1 MFDRVPSL
9 HDQPLA
15 AVPPETLYRIL
26 QLRSQVFVVEQ
37 DCVFLDLDGRDLDA
51 GCRQLW
57 IEDDGG
63 DVVAV
68 ARVIDEGHAR
78 HIGRIVT
85 AEAARGEGHAGRLLE
100 HALATSEPPWIMEA
114 QARLARW
121 YETFG
126 FAVTGEEYMDDGIL
140 HVPMRRDA

>member
-15 AVPPETLYRIL
+15 AVPPDTLYRIL

-51 GCRQLW
+51 ECRQLW
-57 IEDDGG
+57 IEDDAGA
-63 DVVAV
+63 VLAV
-68 ARVIDEGHAR
+68 ARLIDEGDVR

-85 AEAARGEGHAGRLLE
+85 AEAARGQGHAGRLLD
-100 HALATSEPPWIMEA
+100 HALDTSEPPWAMEA
-114 QARLARW
+114 QARLAGW
-121 YETFG
+121 YGTFG
-126 FAVTGEEYMDDGIL
+126 FAVTGDEYMEDGIL

>member
-1 MFDRVPSL
+1 MPSL

-15 AVPPETLYRIL
+15 AVRPETLYRIL

-51 GCRQLW
+51 GVPAALDRGRQRR
-57 IEDDGG
+57 GPRR
-63 DVVAV
+63 
-68 ARVIDEGHAR
+68 ARVIDEGTAR

-85 AEAARGEGHAGRLLE
+85 AEPARGKGHAGRLLE
-100 HALATSEPPWIMEA
+100 HALATSEPPWVMEA
-114 QARLARW
+114 QARLADW
-121 YETFG
+121 YATFG
-126 FAVTGEEYMDDGIL
+126 FAVAGEEYLDDGIP